1 MKVSKIWFDQGQVI
15 LTDED
20 GHAYSFK
27 ATRLKEIAYMAI
39 SYAPS
44 SQKELWDSHF
54 LDFYRS
60 QEFFNSG
67 YTIKEFDNNF
77 ITIALN
83 GNEVEVPVNWVAF
96 YNSTLEG
103 YFLTETSEEVS
114 GKVNLVVNYHD
125 LLWQGYSKDD
135 VLAGRFELI
144 DHCKS
149 YA

>member
-1 MKVSKIWFDQGQVI
+1 MKVEKVWFDQGQAI

-60 QEFFNSG
+60 KEFFNSG
-67 YTIKEFDNNF
+67 YAIKEFTNDF

-83 GNEVEVPVNWVAF
+83 GNEVEVPINWVAF
-96 YNSTLEG
+96 YNSTNEG

-125 LLWQGYSKDD
+125 LLWQGYSEDD

>member
-1 MKVSKIWFDQGQVI
+1 MKVNKVWFDQAQVI
-15 LTDED
+15 LTSKG

-27 ATRLKEIAYMAI
+27 SSRLLEIAYAAI
-39 SYAPS
+39 SCVPDS
-44 SQKELWDSHF
+44 EKELWDSSF
-54 LDFYRS
+54 LDFYRNR
-60 QEFFNSG
+60 EFFNSG
-67 YTIKEFDNNF
+67 YTIKEFTNDF

-83 GNEVEVPVNWVAF
+83 GNEVEVPINWVAF
-96 YNSTLEG
+96 YNSTNEG

>member
-1 MKVSKIWFDQGQVI
+1 MKVEKVWFDQGQVI
-15 LTDED
+15 LTDGD

-39 SYAPS
+39 SCVPDS
-44 SQKELWDSHF
+44 EKELWDASF

-67 YTIKEFDNNF
+67 YTIKEFNNNF
-77 ITIALN
+77 ITIALT
-83 GNEVEVPVNWVAF
+83 GNEVEVPINWVAF
-96 YNSTLEG
+96 YNSTNEG

-125 LLWQGYSKDD
+125 LLWQGYSEKD
-135 VLAGRFELI
+135 VLEGRFDLI
-144 DHCKS
+144 DHCMS

>member
-1 MKVSKIWFDQGQVI
+1 MKVQKTYFDQGQVI
-15 LTDED
+15 LTSAED
-20 GHAYSFK
+20 GYAYSFK

-83 GNEVEVPVNWVAF
+83 GNEVEVP
-96 YNSTLEG
+96 SIGL
-103 YFLTETSEEVS
+103 
-114 GKVNLVVNYHD
+114 
-125 LLWQGYSKDD
+125 
-135 VLAGRFELI
+135 RFI
-144 DHCKS
+144 TQP
-149 YA
+149 